1 MEIDNIYK
9 LIGGAVA
16 FLFIIYIISK
26 TIQSNTRIIEGLKM
40 NDNNNDNNDNNDDN
54 DDSSSNKKS
63 SKSNKNSDDD
73 KEWVSNTNDS
83 IKTINKDTN
92 DNSEK
97 IKKHK
102 DLYKKLFVA
111 KRQNL
116 NAAFLNVLFVACYKD
131 EFNKDLS
138 VLATLKQQIDLLD
151 YAIGSGGNG
160 GND

>member
-1 MEIDNIYK
+1 MEFDNIYK

-26 TIQSNTRIIEGLKM
+26 TIQSNTRIIEGMKM
-40 NDNNNDNNDNNDDN
+40 NDDKKDEGDEENKEEE

-63 SKSNKNSDDD
+63 SNNSSDD

-83 IKTINKDTN
+83 IKKIKKHTN
-92 DNSEK
+92 DYSEK

-111 KRQNL
+111 KRENL
-116 NAAFLNVLFVACYKD
+116 NVAFLNILFLSCY
-131 EFNKDLS
+131 ENKMNDNLS
-138 VLATLKQQIDLLD
+138 TLAALKQQIDLLD
-151 YAIGSGGNG
+151 YGIGGN
-160 GND
+160 NSNNN

>member
-1 MEIDNIYK
+1 MEIDDIYK

-26 TIQSNTRIIEGLKM
+26 TIQSNTRIIEGMK
-40 NDNNNDNNDNNDDN
+40 DNNKDEENKEEE

-63 SKSNKNSDDD
+63 SNNSSDD

-83 IKTINKDTN
+83 IEKIKKETN

-111 KRQNL
+111 KRENL
-116 NAAFLNVLFVACYKD
+116 NVAFLNILFLSCY
-131 EFNKDLS
+131 ENKMNDNLS
-138 VLATLKQQIDLLD
+138 TLATLKQQIDLLD
-151 YAIGSGGNG
+151 YGIGGN
-160 GND
+160 NSNNN

>member
-1 MEIDNIYK
+1 MEFDNIYK

-40 NDNNNDNNDNNDDN
+40 NDDKEEEE
-54 DDSSSNKKS
+54 DDSSSKKS
-63 SKSNKNSDDD
+63 SKNSSSNSSDD

-83 IKTINKDTN
+83 IKTIKKDTN

-111 KRQNL
+111 KRENL
-116 NAAFLNVLFVACYKD
+116 NVAFLNILFVACYKD

-151 YAIGSGGNG
+151 YAIGGN
-160 GND
+160 NSNNN